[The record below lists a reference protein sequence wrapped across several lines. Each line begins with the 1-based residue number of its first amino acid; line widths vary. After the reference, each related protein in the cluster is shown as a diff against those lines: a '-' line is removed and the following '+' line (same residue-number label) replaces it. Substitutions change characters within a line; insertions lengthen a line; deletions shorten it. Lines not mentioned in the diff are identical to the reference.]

1 MTNPPDVEVVIWGP
15 TRADRVLSRI
25 RAEVRAAVGRWA
37 QAHCPAAAAFLA
49 EAGDMA
55 SALVFSHGYS
65 RQPAPLATFTSSPVA
80 ALNLLDQA
88 PSGVVVALVETGQ
101 LEGLLARW
109 SAVIEQIPALAE
121 LLRDYADKDALRAL

>member
-37 QAHCPAAAAFLA
+37 QAHCQAAAAFLA

-65 RQPAPLATFTSSPVA
+65 RQPAPLATFTSSPTA
-80 ALNLLDQA
+80 ALDLLGQA
-88 PSGVVVALVETGQ
+88 PSGVVVPLVDAGH
-101 LEGLLARW
+101 LAAILARW
-109 SAVIEQIPALAE
+109 SAVIEQIPALAD
-121 LLRDYADKDALRAL
+121 LLRDYADKDALQAL

>member
-1 MTNPPDVEVVIWGP
+1 MGPPPPPESRGAVRPGCPRPSPLRVAVDYRENRLISDIGSSLIQVILITLFCAG
-15 TRADRVLSRI
+15 SRS
-25 RAEVRAAVGRWA
+25 
-37 QAHCPAAAAFLA
+37 P
-49 EAGDMA
+49 
-55 SALVFSHGYS
+55 GYS